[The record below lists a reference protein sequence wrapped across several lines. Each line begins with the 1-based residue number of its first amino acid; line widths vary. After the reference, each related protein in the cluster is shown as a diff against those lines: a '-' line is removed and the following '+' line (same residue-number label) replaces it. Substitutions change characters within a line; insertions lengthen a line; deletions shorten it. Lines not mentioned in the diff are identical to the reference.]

1 MSHRNL
7 EFLNRRRIVYR
18 RGPITDTPSESYSW
32 GDFYETGTYEC
43 YELFR
48 SKAKITSYRSMKW
61 HLLVLWYLNPQLT
74 YDEITDLARF
84 ISDKDNGF
92 TTIKLSDASIVNLV
106 DEVFEKDLEEPPTNK
121 MRKIIFR
128 EGCGLEAR
136 EKLSIVG
143 KMVGRMKKA
152 EPPDIYEAMLG
163 IHDNNKKITISK
175 IARTLNVSTRTV
187 YRNITE
193 EIRKEYILLNEEI

>member
-84 ISDKDNGF
+84 IWDKDNGF

-106 DEVFEKDLEEPPTNK
+106 DEVFEKDLEEKASMLNSQK
-121 MRKIIFR
+121 MELEELHLEQQSIF
-128 EGCGLEAR
+128 E
-136 EKLSIVG
+136 EKQ
-143 KMVGRMKKA
+143 K
-152 EPPDIYEAMLG
+152 EFD
-163 IHDNNKKITISK
+163 
-175 IARTLNVSTRTV
+175 TV
-187 YRNITE
+187 TE
-193 EIRKEYILLNEEI
+193 EGVDTIWGKYKQRISEQVLKKLGDTERNWKTV

>member
-32 GDFYETGTYEC
+32 GDFYEAGTYEC

-193 EIRKEYILLNEEI
+193 EIRKEKILLNEEI

>member
-128 EGCGLEAR
+128 DGCGLEAR

-193 EIRKEYILLNEEI
+193 EIRKEKILLNEEI

>member
-1 MSHRNL
+1 
-7 EFLNRRRIVYR
+7 
-18 RGPITDTPSESYSW
+18 
-32 GDFYETGTYEC
+32 
-43 YELFR
+43 
-48 SKAKITSYRSMKW
+48 MKW

-128 EGCGLEAR
+128 DGCGLEAR

-193 EIRKEYILLNEEI
+193 EIRKEKILLNEEI